1 MSGWRPSVSVVVPA
15 YNAVATIDDCVRSLL
30 ELRYPG
36 ELLELRVVDNAST
49 DRTAQ
54 ALRSYGERVIVTR
67 ELRRGPAA
75 ARNAG
80 VRAGAGD
87 VIAFTDADCTV
98 EADWLAHLVDA
109 LEDPSVGIAGGPIRA
124 RAGAN
129 RIERYGEGIHDHRK
143 AIELYS
149 PPYAI
154 TMSWASRRDVVAELG
169 GFDEDLRRG
178 EDVDLSYRI
187 FQSGYKLSF
196 VRDAVV
202 YHRNEGTQFGL
213 FREGFQH
220 GFYGVQVRKR
230 HDAFLSSLGH
240 RHLDRRAYA
249 DVADGLW
256 RWARR
261 DDDVNSR
268 CEAVFGAG
276 KKAGKLAGSI
286 RFCHLDL

>member
-1 MSGWRPSVSVVVPA
+1 VNGWQPSVSVVVPA
-15 YNAVATIDDCVRSLL
+15 YNAAATIDDCVRSLL
-30 ELRYPG
+30 ELRYPR
-36 ELLELRVVDNAST
+36 ELLELRVVDNASNDRT
-49 DRTAQ
+49 DR
-54 ALRSYGERVIVTR
+54 ALRSYGERIIVTQ

-80 VRAGAGD
+80 VRAGVGD

-98 EADWLAHLVDA
+98 EPDWLAHLVDA
-109 LEDPSVGIAGGPIRA
+109 LEDPGVGVAGGSIRA

-129 RIERYGEGIHDHRK
+129 QVERYGEEIHDHRK

-154 TMSWASRRDVVAELG
+154 TMSWASRRDVVAEVG
-169 GFDEDLRRG
+169 GFDEGLRRG

-196 VRDAVV
+196 VPDAVV
-202 YHRNEGTQFGL
+202 YHRNEGNQLGL

-230 HDAFLSSLGH
+230 HDVFLSSLGH
-240 RHLDRRAYA
+240 RHVNRRAYA

-268 CEAVFGAG
+268 CGAVFGAG

-286 RFCHLDL
+286 RFGHLDL